1 MANSIEIDIL
11 TKISGNDSFNK
22 IKSGLK
28 DVVKGN
34 DKVQQSIK
42 KTNTMFGK
50 IKSVVKSATSGA
62 SSAFSGLKNKVMNS
76 FPVAGVQKLINKMR
90 SLKQN
95 AGSSGKGFDFLKGKL
110 GLIGGAVAGFFAVS
124 KAIDFTKGAIDEY
137 KEALVNATKLQ
148 SNMQVVKA
156 YGGDPAV
163 IAKATASLK
172 SQADQLEKI
181 GVYDGD
187 LIVAGQAQLS
197 TFQLTDKHI
206 NQLLPKLA
214 DVVANQKG
222 MNASSEDFLGT
233 ANMFGKA
240 ISTGQLAPL
249 KKVGIT
255 IDENTIK
262 SFEKLSVDQRVATMQ
277 KILGENVGKVN
288 EELAKTPLGKL
299 RNAEIAWGNMKENIG
314 ESAVRVMGQFTP
326 ALKAITPVV
335 EAVGVGIADGIGT
348 AIDVTKNKIQE
359 LAKTKEAAAIGN
371 NLKAGMSGFQEKFK
385 VGDLFGSLKSG
396 ANSAISGV
404 MSVFSKLDFKS
415 FGANMGSGLNSLK
428 QAFST
433 LGKILFDTLG
443 KINWNAV
450 LQGIGLFFNAVMKV
464 VNVIV
469 QILAPVLKLLWSMFA
484 TNFNFLVQ
492 IFNIIVTAVKIVF
505 EAIEIGI
512 NWIATNWNMVWNAVV
527 SFFTGVWANIKAI
540 VGVAIFMI
548 VYKFN
553 EIKAKVGEVINNVK
567 QKFSDGLNGLISIV
581 QGIVDKIKG
590 IFGGIVEKASEVVDK
605 VKGFFAGGFK
615 TEVTVQEN
623 VIRDGKKP
631 GEKWTGTDSW
641 KGGVTWVAERG
652 RELINIPG
660 QQPFV
665 ANTPTLMDLP
675 AKTQI
680 LNNSNTNK
688 ALSSKIEEYKEKF
701 NNSKVGSSI
710 NNFLGNKT
718 ETKNT
723 NSSTTIQNNDKKQ
736 SPNINLTFQ
745 IIGDPGTNQSSLI
758 NKIKN
763 ITEETINDIFYKMLV
778 KDGDIE

>member
-1 MANSIEIDIL
+1 MTGGNTLTLTVNAKFTGNSVVTQIKNAMKSTGKATDGVSKAIQ
-11 TKISGNDSFNK
+11 KGSKNFNSFGSK
-22 IKSGLK
+22 IKSTLR
-28 DVVKGN
+28 
-34 DKVQQSIK
+34 
-42 KTNTMFGK
+42 
-50 IKSVVKSATSGA
+50 GA
-62 SSAFSGLKNKVMNS
+62 SSSFNTLKSKITNS
-76 FPVAGVQKLINKMR
+76 FPVRGINGMIKKLKEMRQNSNK
-90 SLKQN
+90 
-95 AGSSGKGFDFLKGKL
+95 SGQGFDFLKGKL
-110 GLIGGAVAGFFAVS
+110 GMMVGAVGGFLAVS
-124 KAIDFTKGAIDEY
+124 KAIDFASGSIEEY

-148 SNMQVVKA
+148 ANMQVVKA

-172 SQADQLEKI
+172 SQADQLERV

-206 NQLLPKLA
+206 NQLMPKLA
-214 DVVANQKG
+214 DVVANTKG

-240 ISTGQLAPL
+240 ITTGQLAPL

-255 IDENTIK
+255 MDENTIK
-262 SFEKLSVDQRVATMQ
+262 SFEKLSIDERVATLQRIM
-277 KILGENVGKVN
+277 GENVGNVN

-314 ESAVRVMGQFTP
+314 ESSVRVLGQFTP

-335 EAVGVGIADGIGT
+335 ETIGVGIADGIGT

-359 LAKTKEAAAIGN
+359 LSKTKEAGAIVT
-371 NLKAGMSGFQEKFK
+371 NLKAGLSSFGTSFK
-385 VGDLFGSLKSG
+385 MGDMFGEMKTG
-396 ANSAISGV
+396 ANSAINGV
-404 MSVFSKLDFKS
+404 MGVFSKLDFKS

-450 LQGIGLFFNAVMKV
+450 LQGLGLFFNAVMKV

-469 QILAPVLKLLWSMFA
+469 QMLAPVLRLLWSMFA

-505 EAIEIGI
+505 EAIEMGI
-512 NWIATNWNMVWNAVV
+512 TWIATNWNAVWNAVV

-567 QKFSDGLNGLISIV
+567 QRFSDGLNGLISIV
-581 QGIVDKIKG
+581 QGIVDKIKN
-590 IFGGIVEKASEVVDK
+590 IFGGIVEKASEVVNK
-605 VKGFFAGGFK
+605 VKDFFKGGFK

-623 VIRDGKKP
+623 VVKAP
-631 GEKWTGTDSW
+631 GNWTGTDSW
-641 KGGVTWVAERG
+641 KGGVTWVGERG
-652 RELINIPG
+652 KEIIQQPG
-660 QQPFV
+660 QLPFV
-665 ANTPTLMDLP
+665 ANNPMLMNLQ
-675 AKTQI
+675 AGTKI
-680 LNNSNTNK
+680 LNNTDTRAMLKSK
-688 ALSSKIEEYKEKF
+688 AETYKEKF
-701 NNSKVGSSI
+701 KNSRAGKLLNQAREITRNTSNNNVSTDVNTTSNKSDNRVTNNSPV
-710 NNFLGNKT
+710 
-718 ETKNT
+718 
-723 NSSTTIQNNDKKQ
+723 
-736 SPNINLTFQ
+736 INLT
-745 IIGDPGTNQSSLI
+745 INNYTNTDIRKEVEKALDEILSKFLI
-758 NKIKN
+758 LNG
-763 ITEETINDIFYKMLV
+763 EVD
-778 KDGDIE
+778 